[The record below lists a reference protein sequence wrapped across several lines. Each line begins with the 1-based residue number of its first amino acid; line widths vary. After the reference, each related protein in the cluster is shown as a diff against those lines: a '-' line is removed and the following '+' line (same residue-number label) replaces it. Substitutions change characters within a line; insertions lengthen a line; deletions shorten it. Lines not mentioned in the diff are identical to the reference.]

1 CRCKRAGIGEHAR
14 PPMAITVDW
23 PQRERQMRMRLWMIG
38 RLALAF
44 WLVMTPAGL
53 AEVTRVEIA
62 SRELVLEGRPFGSV
76 GAYEKLVGTAHLEL
90 DPASPANA
98 QIADLQYAP
107 RNDRGRV
114 EATADIVVIQPV
126 DPAARRLA
134 LVEPPNRGRGAALA
148 YFNRAQRASDP
159 TEPEHFGD
167 GLLMR
172 YGVTLIWI
180 GWQWDV
186 PLEQGNLRLEAPIAR
201 AEAAPFLG

>member
-1 CRCKRAGIGEHAR
+1 
-14 PPMAITVDW
+14 
-23 PQRERQMRMRLWMIG
+23 
-38 RLALAF
+38 
-44 WLVMTPAGL
+44 
-53 AEVTRVEIA
+53 
-62 SRELVLEGRPFGSV
+62 
-76 GAYEKLVGTAHLEL
+76 
-90 DPASPANA
+90 
-98 QIADLQYAP
+98 
-107 RNDRGRV
+107 
-114 EATADIVVIQPV
+114 DIVVIQPV

-201 AEAAPFLG
+201 AEAAPFLGLVRADWVVEEATRTLPLGHRGHIAYPVSNPIDSRNVLMVRSSRAGPRTTLPREAWRFGREADGEVIDDSSHIWMESGFEPGSIYELVYVAEDPHVVGIGLAAVRDII